1 MTLTLGTLQELRDFD
16 TALLANTIGLI
27 DPTPAHEFYLGG
39 DIQSVTPSLGPNV
52 GIAFTAEL
60 DTSTPGGTADAELY
74 WRQLEEM
81 SAAKLPI
88 IWVVKAVGSRPDH
101 ECMMGDGMAKV
112 LRTVGCE
119 ALVSDGRIRDI
130 PGLLSTP
137 FAAYCRGTCI
147 HHGPLRFRAT
157 NRPVEVGGITIR
169 PGDVIHANNE
179 GVIRI
184 PHGSIDQLAQRAV
197 RMRAFEHAAHVV
209 WRRNDR
215 SLAEKR
221 AHVQKLLVEYGFTDC
236 VSAPKR

>member
-1 MTLTLGTLQELRDFD
+1 MTITPGLLQELLDFD

-27 DPTPAHEFYLGG
+27 DPTPAHEFYLSGE
-39 DIQSVTPSLGPNV
+39 IQSVTPALGPNV

-60 DTSTPGGTADAELY
+60 DTSTPGGTADAEPY

-81 SAAKLPI
+81 STAGLPI
-88 IWVVKAVGSRPDH
+88 IWVVKAVGSRPEH

-112 LRTVGCE
+112 LRSVGCE
-119 ALVSDGRIRDI
+119 ALVTDGRIRDV

-157 NRPVEVGGITIR
+157 NRPVEVGGITIS

-184 PHGSIDQLAQRAV
+184 PTTSIDRLAASAV

-209 WRRNDR
+209 WRRTDR
-215 SLAEKR
+215 SPAEKR
-221 AHVQKLLVEYGFTDC
+221 AHVQKLLVDYGFTDC

>member
-1 MTLTLGTLQELRDFD
+1 
-16 TALLANTIGLI
+16 
-27 DPTPAHEFYLGG
+27 
-39 DIQSVTPSLGPNV
+39 
-52 GIAFTAEL
+52 
-60 DTSTPGGTADAELY
+60 
-74 WRQLEEM
+74 
-81 SAAKLPI
+81 
-88 IWVVKAVGSRPDH
+88 
-101 ECMMGDGMAKV
+101 MAKV

-119 ALVSDGRIRDI
+119 ALVSNGRIRDI

-147 HHGPLRFRAT
+147 HHGPLRFRAI
-157 NRPVEVGGITIR
+157 NRPVEVGGVTIH

-184 PHGSIDQLAQRAV
+184 PHGCIDQLAQRAV

-209 WRRNDR
+209 WRRDDR

-221 AHVQKLLVEYGFTDC
+221 AHVQQLLVEYGFVDC